1 MNGSMDWKWLWFERN
16 WGLHLRY
23 SSPSHQSKS
32 PLWAHLMAYAETQG
46 KEEFV
51 SPLSPSTSSPPH
63 PLTSSMSSLAFLSTG
78 ASESALL
85 QTHTHLSRYMYMCF
99 PSPSPFCPPIRVSGG
114 KSPFCSEP
122 EGPLPQEEVPV
133 PSAEGSGRGH
143 PSPPSLLP
151 HLRPAVSSNPEN
163 PPPPFPLALPS
174 SPSLPPSLL
183 PSLLCSFPP

>member
-1 MNGSMDWKWLWFERN
+1 MCQFSGSMTTQEIGHLNGSMDKRWLWFERN

-85 QTHTHLSRYMYMCF
+85 QTRTHTLAATCT
-99 PSPSPFCPPIRVSGG
+99 C
-114 KSPFCSEP
+114 
-122 EGPLPQEEVPV
+122 
-133 PSAEGSGRGH
+133 A
-143 PSPPSLLP
+143 SLL
-151 HLRPAVSSNPEN
+151 
-163 PPPPFPLALPS
+163 
-174 SPSLPPSLL
+174 LPPSALQSGSPEESPRSAQNLKAHFRRRRFQSPQLRAQVEAILHPPPSSLISDLL
-183 PSLLCSFPP
+183 